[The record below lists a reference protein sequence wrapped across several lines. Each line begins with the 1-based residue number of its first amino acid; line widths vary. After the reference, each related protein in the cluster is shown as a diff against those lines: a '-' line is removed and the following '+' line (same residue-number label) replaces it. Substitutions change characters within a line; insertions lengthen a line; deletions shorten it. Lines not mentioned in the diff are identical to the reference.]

1 MKSVQKGFTLIELM
15 IVVAIIGILAA
26 VAIPAYQ
33 NYTARAKVT
42 EMLSV
47 GSSAKAEISEGFQSS
62 GMTGISGAAAAINR
76 VRTQSKYV
84 QQVGVDA
91 ATGKIVI
98 LSKTDAT
105 GAVTGLPTD
114 AQGKAIALVPY
125 ITPIKTDGTID
136 AAAVLT
142 ANTVS
147 NGEAL
152 QWACVSEGTSA
163 AVGRGIAATDAVVT
177 LAAPTSAGNVIAAV
191 ASTAAMPAKYVPS
204 ECK

>member
-1 MKSVQKGFTLIELM
+1 MECIELM

-33 NYTARAKVT
+33 NYTVRAKVT

-62 GMTGISGAAAAINR
+62 GMIGIEGAATSINR

-84 QQVGVDA
+84 AQVGVDA

-98 LSKTDAT
+98 VSKTDSASEK
-105 GAVTGLPTD
+105 TGLPTE
-114 AQGKAIALVPY
+114 AQGKAIALIPY
-125 ITPIKTDGTID
+125 ITPIAANGTVGT
-136 AAAVLT
+136 AAILAAT
-142 ANTVS
+142 TVS

-152 QWACVSEGTSA
+152 QWACVSQGTSA
-163 AVGRGIAATDAVVT
+163 AVGRGLVATDAIVDLT
-177 LAAPTSAGNVIAAV
+177 APTTTGNVITAV